1 MKTRPFKDVL
11 KRLAF
16 LTGDYKDFS
25 DDDFEE
31 LSDWS
36 SLLASRITELWEEFD
51 WNELCNIQEIKLTI
65 EGNFKYFEVPEGK
78 EFLLA
83 YDEDPRLF
91 DVNLTPADVRQYESK
106 IRVPSYFKESAF
118 VRLQELPPNF
128 KKETPVPSFL
138 EDAAVELAYSDI
150 LAQNGHLSKSQVRR
164 NIGYEAFE
172 RAMARQTKVRRK
184 TINIRK

>member
-1 MKTRPFKDVL
+1 MKTKPFKDVL
-11 KRLAF
+11 ERLAY

-25 DDDFEE
+25 DDDYQE
-31 LSDWS
+31 LSDWR

-51 WNELCNIQEIKLTI
+51 WNELCDIKELKLI
-65 EGNFKYFEVPEGK
+65 EDGNFKYFEIPDGK
-78 EFLLA
+78 IFLLA

-91 DVNLTPADVRQYESK
+91 DLNLTAAEVRQYGNK
-106 IRVPSYFKESAF
+106 IRVPSYFKETAF
-118 VRLQELPPNF
+118 VRLQELPPDF

-150 LAQNGHLSKSQVRR
+150 LAQNGQLSKSQVRR
-164 NIGYEAFE
+164 NIGYEIFE